1 MSVRL
6 RRIAVHG
13 FRKFREPFAIEG
25 LADGLNIVIEPNE
38 TGKSTLLEALRAGF
52 FVRHGTKNQLAQ
64 SYAPHGEAIGP
75 EVQIAFEVDGAP
87 WTINKRFLKSA
98 SIDVSGPIGRAQG
111 DEAEARLH
119 ALLGSVKDT
128 SQRGDVAAYGALGL
142 LWVGQ
147 KEALDVTA
155 PGEIVRDSVRST
167 LESEV
172 GAIMGGGA
180 YERVRGRLDTQFGE
194 YWTPTGQKRGRQND
208 ARARLDEAQAAV
220 QDAAGRLSALEQTF
234 SGLEAAR
241 LRLKVLQRDMA
252 DETDAKALEGLLASQ
267 AVAQTASQILAT
279 RHAECEAADRKVQ
292 SLEDLWRRHGAAVA
306 DRDAAQTSLNDIQ
319 SQRADLAAALMDAQQ
334 RLAEARVATELARDQ
349 RLQAR
354 NALTAGEDSVKRS
367 HRASAITEARLRYR
381 ELLSLE
387 AALAEATALAA
398 TLISADD
405 LNELEASDRA
415 IAQASAIV
423 NAGATRV
430 RVEGDTAAVTVDGA
444 PALAETFLIT
454 RETRIQVGGAVLLV
468 TPPSGAASAEEALAE
483 ATQRRQAAL
492 DDLGIVD
499 LAAARAR
506 NEAARDAAGELR
518 ALQARIETTTP
529 ADDVID
535 LEPGPDALK
544 LFITGLDDQDAA
556 PLAASCDIAAL
567 TQARDEAETELAR
580 AEGVRESTL
589 AALKIAEDDLTP
601 LVATEAG
608 LMSDL
613 GNAIAQIEAI
623 AERPEFAAL
632 EAGLDQARTEA
643 AGAAVGLEEAKR
655 HATAHDLEDILR
667 KIATIDARAKA
678 AVEAHTV
685 HVTEIARL
693 EATIESEGGK
703 GLADRDAG
711 ARDELDA
718 ARSAHQRVSEE
729 AETLKLLRDTL
740 DEARNEMS
748 AKFVGPVAKRAKRYI
763 DRLLPGSDLS
773 FSEDLALDAVI
784 RAGVSEG
791 CEHLSR
797 GTQEQLA
804 VLTRLAFADL
814 LLEQG
819 RPVSLI
825 LDDPLV
831 YSDDARL
838 DLVLEIL
845 SEAAERMQ
853 VIILTCRERAFR
865 HVSAKR
871 LHLGQAAA

>member
-1 MSVRL
+1 M
-6 RRIAVHG
+6 A
-13 FRKFREPFAIEG
+13 
-25 LADGLNIVIEPNE
+25 
-38 TGKSTLLEALRAGF
+38 
-52 FVRHGTKNQLAQ
+52 
-64 SYAPHGEAIGP
+64 GEA
-75 EVQIAFEVDGAP
+75 
-87 WTINKRFLKSA
+87 
-98 SIDVSGPIGRAQG
+98 
-111 DEAEARLH
+111 
-119 ALLGSVKDT
+119 SVK
-128 SQRGDVAAYGALGL
+128 
-142 LWVGQ
+142 
-147 KEALDVTA
+147 
-155 PGEIVRDSVRST
+155 
-167 LESEV
+167 
-172 GAIMGGGA
+172 
-180 YERVRGRLDTQFGE
+180 
-194 YWTPTGQKRGRQND
+194 
-208 ARARLDEAQAAV
+208 
-220 QDAAGRLSALEQTF
+220 
-234 SGLEAAR
+234 
-241 LRLKVLQRDMA
+241 
-252 DETDAKALEGLLASQ
+252 
-267 AVAQTASQILAT
+267 
-279 RHAECEAADRKVQ
+279 H
-292 SLEDLWRRHGAAVA
+292 
-306 DRDAAQTSLNDIQ
+306 
-319 SQRADLAAALMDAQQ
+319 
-334 RLAEARVATELARDQ
+334 
-349 RLQAR
+349 
-354 NALTAGEDSVKRS
+354 S

-405 LNELEASDRA
+405 LDELEASDRA
-415 IAQASAIV
+415 VAQASAIV

-430 RVEGDTAAVTVDGA
+430 RVEGDRADVTVDGS
-444 PALAETFLIT
+444 PPLAEAFLIT
-454 RETRIQVGGAVLLV
+454 REARIQVGGAILVV

-492 DDLGIVD
+492 DDLGVVD

-506 NEAARDAAGELR
+506 NEVARDAAGELR
-518 ALQARIETTTP
+518 ALQARIEATTP
-529 ADDVID
+529 ADDVIG

-544 LFITGLDDQDAA
+544 LFIAGLDDQDAA
-556 PLAASCDIAAL
+556 PATAPCDITAL
-567 TQARDEAETELAR
+567 TQARDEAETELGR

-589 AALKIAEDDLTP
+589 EALKIAEDDLAP
-601 LVATEAG
+601 LVAAEAG
-608 LMSDL
+608 LISDL
-613 GNAIAQIEAI
+613 GNAIVQIEAI
-623 AERPEFAAL
+623 AERPEFATL
-632 EAGLDQARTEA
+632 EEGLDQARTEA
-643 AGAAVGLEEAKR
+643 AGASVRLEEAKR
-655 HATAHDLEDILR
+655 HATAHDLEEIAR
-667 KIATIDARAKA
+667 KIATIDARTKA
-678 AVEAHTV
+678 AAEAHTA

-711 ARDELDA
+711 ARDELEA
-718 ARSAHQRVSEE
+718 ARSAHQRISEE

-740 DEARNEMS
+740 DDARNEMS

-838 DLVLEIL
+838 DLMLEIL

-865 HVSAKR
+865 HVTAKR
-871 LHLGQAAA
+871 LHLSQAAA